1 MLKRL
6 KVKFIAIVMTLV
18 GLVLVASLAISLY
31 SSYSSQR
38 NIIIGALERNLA
50 GDIDSVPTIGA
61 PQHDREGG
69 GDRGRNM
76 LALGVLVSSD
86 GVILQTSDG
95 GVYINQSVLKSVVS
109 EVLSTSATSGDDAEA
124 HVSWMSRTLADG
136 SVRIAIVDTTDADS
150 AMHELIVRD
159 AQIAAIA
166 LLVLFGITYALA
178 AWSLAPVAEAWES
191 QRRFVA
197 DASHELKTPL
207 AVILANTEILMK
219 DEAIPAESR
228 RWVESTAS
236 EASHMKSLVNDLLQ
250 LARADEGAA
259 QIAPESQREDL
270 DLSQIVDVSALEFDA
285 VAFEHGCTIDASIEP
300 DVHVKGDRAWIERLV
315 RILIDNAC
323 KYAAPD
329 SAIRLELAREGSK
342 ARYSVTNQ
350 GDPIDPD
357 DLEHIFDRFYRSD
370 KSRERS
376 ESTGGF
382 GLGLAIAKS
391 IAEAHGGTIKAA
403 STKRD
408 GTTFTVVI

>member
-61 PQHDREGG
+61 PQRDREGG

-95 GVYINQSVLKSVVS
+95 GVYINQSVLTSVVS

-124 HVSWMSRTLADG
+124 HVSWMSRTLSDG

-166 LLVLFGITYALA
+166 LLVLFGL
-178 AWSLAPVAEAWES
+178 
-191 QRRFVA
+191 QRSVR
-197 DASHELKTPL
+197 L
-207 AVILANTEILMK
+207 
-219 DEAIPAESR
+219 R
-228 RWVESTAS
+228 R
-236 EASHMKSLVNDLLQ
+236 K
-250 LARADEGAA
+250 
-259 QIAPESQREDL
+259 
-270 DLSQIVDVSALEFDA
+270 
-285 VAFEHGCTIDASIEP
+285 
-300 DVHVKGDRAWIERLV
+300 DRAHGHDR
-315 RILIDNAC
+315 
-323 KYAAPD
+323 
-329 SAIRLELAREGSK
+329 
-342 ARYSVTNQ
+342 Q
-350 GDPIDPD
+350 
-357 DLEHIFDRFYRSD
+357 DL
-370 KSRERS
+370 
-376 ESTGGF
+376 
-382 GLGLAIAKS
+382 
-391 IAEAHGGTIKAA
+391 
-403 STKRD
+403 
-408 GTTFTVVI
+408 

>member
-61 PQHDREGG
+61 PQRDREGG

-178 AWSLAPVAEAWES
+178 AWSLAPVAEAWEG

-219 DEAIPAESR
+219 DEAI
-228 RWVESTAS
+228 
-236 EASHMKSLVNDLLQ
+236 
-250 LARADEGAA
+250 
-259 QIAPESQREDL
+259 ESQREDL

-300 DVHVKGDRAWIERLV
+300 DVHIKGDRAWIERLV

-329 SAIRLELAREGSK
+329 SVIRLELAREGSK

-370 KSRERS
+370 KARERS

-391 IAEAHGGTIKAA
+391 IAEAHGGTIKAT
-403 STKRD
+403 STEQD
-408 GTTFTVVI
+408 GTTFTVTL

>member
-6 KVKFIAIVMTLV
+6 KIKFIAIVMTLV

-69 GDRGRNM
+69 DRGRNM

-95 GVYINQSVLKSVVS
+95 GVYINQSVLTSVVS

-124 HVSWMSRTLADG
+124 HVSWMSRTLSDG

-166 LLVLFGITYALA
+166 LLVLFGITYVLA
-178 AWSLAPVAEAWES
+178 AWSLAPVAEAWEG

-219 DEAIPAESR
+219 DEAIPADSR

-259 QIAPESQREDL
+259 QIAPE
-270 DLSQIVDVSALEFDA
+270 FDA

-300 DVHVKGDRAWIERLV
+300 DVNIKGDRAWIERLV

-329 SAIRLELAREGSK
+329 SVIRLELAREGSK

-370 KSRERS
+370 KARERS

-391 IAEAHGGTIKAA
+391 IAEAHGGTIKAT
-403 STKRD
+403 STEQD